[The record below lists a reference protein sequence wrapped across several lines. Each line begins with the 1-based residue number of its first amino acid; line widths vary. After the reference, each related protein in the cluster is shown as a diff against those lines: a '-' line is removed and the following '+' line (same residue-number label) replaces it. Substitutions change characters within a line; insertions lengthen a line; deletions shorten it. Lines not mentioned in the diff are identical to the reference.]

1 MKIIIEGQCSHC
13 YHKRVK
19 DVAAVYRGKNKSLNI
34 IYLLIAS
41 DRLSKT
47 MKAYKKFR

>member
-1 MKIIIEGQCSHC
+1 M
-13 YHKRVK
+13 K
-19 DVAAVYRGKNKSLNI
+19 DVAAVYREKDKSLNI

-47 MKAYKKFR
+47 MRAYKKF